1 MIPNHREEAETADRE
16 ASARCRAGKND
27 PRDIAGAMRHTAR
40 ELGIPGLDSSI
51 LADVGVN
58 ASMGKS
64 AAYGKLRAALGD
76 TAITAACAEGSD
88 VAARTV
94 LLRATTHAFDLGRIG
109 GSKPEAPARP
119 SAPKP
124 AKPKPGEPAQVSPE
138 EPADEETIPCDAC
151 NHDAAEHLRGKW
163 QCAHEGCDCAQFVGE
178 HEPADA
184 PEKKSPEDAKRA
196 AERERVISSV
206 MASTGQPRARVAAS
220 YDAMRAQDADAPK
233 PGPKAARAV
242 PVNSQHGGPV
252 ASPRRGAPPG
262 VDSAAWERSRK
273 ALFGGPS
280 R

>member
-1 MIPNHREEAETADRE
+1 MSPKPREEAARLDRE

-58 ASMGKS
+58 ASMEKS

-94 LLRATTHAFDLGRIG
+94 LLRATTHAFGLGRIG
-109 GSKPEAPARP
+109 TARS

-124 AKPKPGEPAQVSPE
+124 TKPKPGEPAQVSPE
-138 EPADEETIPCDAC
+138 EPADEEAIACDAC

-163 QCAHEGCDCAQFVGE
+163 QCGHQGCDCAQFVGE
-178 HEPADA
+178 GEPADA

-196 AERERVISSV
+196 AERERVISAV
-206 MASTGQPRARVAAS
+206 VASTGQPRSRVAAS
-220 YDAMRAQDADAPK
+220 YDAMREQNADAPK

>member
-1 MIPNHREEAETADRE
+1 MSPNAREEAEALDRE

-40 ELGIPGLDSSI
+40 ELGIPGLDASI
-51 LADVGVN
+51 LADCGVN

-76 TAITAACAEGSD
+76 TAITAACAEGGEIT
-88 VAARTV
+88 ARTV
-94 LLRATTHAFDLGRIG
+94 LLRATSHAFGVGRLG
-109 GSKPEAPARP
+109 APAKP

-124 AKPKPGEPAQVSPE
+124 GPEQGSADEPAE
-138 EPADEETIPCDAC
+138 EEGVPCDAC
-151 NHDAAEHLRGKW
+151 NHDVKEHKGGKW
-163 QCAHEGCDCAQFVGE
+163 ECAHEGCDCEQVVNE
-178 HEPADA
+178 YEPADA
-184 PEKKSPEDAKRA
+184 PEKPAKDAPDAKRA
-196 AERERVISSV
+196 AERERVISAV
-206 MASTGQPRARVAAS
+206 VESTGQPRSRVAAS
-220 YDAMRAQDADAPK
+220 YDAMRAQNADAPK

-242 PVNSQHGGPV
+242 PVNSHGPV
-252 ASPRRGAPPG
+252 ASPRRGVPAG

>member
-1 MIPNHREEAETADRE
+1 MSPNPREEAARLDRE

-51 LADVGVN
+51 LADCGVN

-64 AAYGKLRAALGD
+64 VAYGKLRAALGD
-76 TAITAACAEGSD
+76 TAITAACAEGGD

-94 LLRATTHAFDLGRIG
+94 LLRATSHAFGLGRIG
-109 GSKPEAPARP
+109 TARP

-138 EPADEETIPCDAC
+138 EPAEEEAIPCDAC

-163 QCAHEGCDCAQFVGE
+163 QCGHQGCDCAQFVGE

-184 PEKKSPEDAKRA
+184 PAKKNPEDAKRA

-206 MASTGQPRARVAAS
+206 MASTGQPRSRVAAS